1 MRRKR
6 CAACVGRSRSLPG
19 NQTVDRDRGL
29 PVSYGA
35 HPAQPHRVRDAG
47 LESSETPGLPEPED
61 RLPDQARL
69 AARLSRPT
77 AQESQRSDGSCVSPS
92 YDDNQAMALGEVP
105 RVDPEARD
113 ASDVGITVA
122 HTERSGPERTLGEAV
137 EEPGHDE

>member
-77 AQESQRSDGSCVSPS
+77 AQESQRSDGSCVSPT
-92 YDDNQAMALGEVP
+92 V
-105 RVDPEARD
+105 
-113 ASDVGITVA
+113 ITTYKA
-122 HTERSGPERTLGEAV
+122 YKNISSSNSRNSLSSTRPTNR
-137 EEPGHDE
+137 